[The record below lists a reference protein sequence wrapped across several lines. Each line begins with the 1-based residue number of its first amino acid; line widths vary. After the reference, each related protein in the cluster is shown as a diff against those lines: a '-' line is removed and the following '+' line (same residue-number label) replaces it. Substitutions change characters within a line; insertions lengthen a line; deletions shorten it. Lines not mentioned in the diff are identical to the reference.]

1 MHRKNVEVFYIM
13 KKQILN
19 KLFKIKPS
27 LQKSPQHF
35 VCCLDDLEVC
45 IHLSFMWVVCA
56 ECAKHL
62 LSLL

>member
-1 MHRKNVEVFYIM
+1 MEVFYREGN
-13 KKQILN
+13 QRLN
-19 KLFKIKPS
+19 KLLKIKLEESMGEP
-27 LQKSPQHF
+27 PTPC

-45 IHLSFMWVVCA
+45 LLLSFMRVVCA